1 MKPSLP
7 NPRLSYRNGRQELLV
22 FDSGREKAILRQM
35 LGTFGNMI
43 FMLGVI
49 WLLGGILWVVGIDI
63 F

>member
-1 MKPSLP
+1 
-7 NPRLSYRNGRQELLV
+7 V
-22 FDSGREKAILRQM
+22 FDKRYLRQM
-35 LGTFGNMI
+35 LGTFGNMF

>member
-1 MKPSLP
+1 M
-7 NPRLSYRNGRQELLV
+7 
-22 FDSGREKAILRQM
+22 FDSGREKAYLRQM

-43 FMLGVI
+43 FMLGVF

>member
-1 MKPSLP
+1 M
-7 NPRLSYRNGRQELLV
+7 
-22 FDSGREKAILRQM
+22 FDSGREKAYLRQM